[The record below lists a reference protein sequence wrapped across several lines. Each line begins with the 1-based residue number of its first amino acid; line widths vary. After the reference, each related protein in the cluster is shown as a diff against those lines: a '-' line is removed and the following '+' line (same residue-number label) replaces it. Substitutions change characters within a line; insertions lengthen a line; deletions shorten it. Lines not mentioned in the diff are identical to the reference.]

1 MSGDLILCR
10 LDNLAEPGSKGFSLG
25 QGLSLREIFVVRS
38 GGEVRAYE
46 NACPHT
52 GGPLDWVPDQFLS
65 YDRTHI
71 LCATHGA
78 LFRVGDGHCIHGPCA
93 GKSLVSVAIRLEG
106 DDIVLVGQATRQL
119 ATGVVYAG

>member
-1 MSGDLILCR
+1 MSGDVILCR
-10 LDNLAEPGSKGFSLG
+10 LGELAEPGSKGFSLG
-25 QGLSLREIFVVRS
+25 PALREIFVVRR

-52 GGPLDWVPDQFLS
+52 GATLDWVPDQFLS

-78 LFRVGDGHCIHGPCA
+78 LFRVGDGFCIHGPCA
-93 GKSLVSVAIRLEG
+93 GKSLVSVAIRLQG
-106 DDIVLVGQATRQL
+106 DDILLVD
-119 ATGVVYAG
+119 

>member
-1 MSGDLILCR
+1 M
-10 LDNLAEPGSKGFSLG
+10 
-25 QGLSLREIFVVRS
+25 VRR

-52 GGPLDWVPDQFLS
+52 GATLDWVPDQFLS
-65 YDRTHI
+65 YDRKHI

-78 LFRVGDGHCIHGPCA
+78 LFRLGDGYCIHGPCA

-106 DDIVLVGQATRQL
+106 DDIVVVDQATRRL

>member
-1 MSGDLILCR
+1 MSGDVILCR
-10 LDNLAEPGSKGFSLG
+10 LGELAEPGSKGFSLG
-25 QGLSLREIFVVRS
+25 PALREIFVVRR

-52 GGPLDWVPDQFLS
+52 GSPLDWVPDQFLS
-65 YDRTHI
+65 YDRKHI

-78 LFRVGDGHCIHGPCA
+78 LFRVVDGHCIHGPCT

-106 DDIVLVGQATRQL
+106 DDIVLVDPATRQL